1 MEVLRLR
8 IQPRAPVLRLG
19 IEQRTPTLHLRIG
32 EGHSVD
38 WYSGPYEVIPKRQD
52 QTLAT
57 KDKTMREDVTVY
69 EIPYYQTANPYGTTF
84 VIGE

>member
-1 MEVLRLR
+1 METLRLR
-8 IQPRAPVLRLG
+8 INPRAPVLRVNLKP
-19 IEQRTPTLHLRIG
+19 RTPALHLRIG

-38 WYSGPYEVIPKRQD
+38 WYPGPYEVTPKRQD

-57 KDKTMREDVTVY
+57 KNKTMREDVTVY

>member
-1 MEVLRLR
+1 MERLGLR
-8 IQPRAPVLRLG
+8 ILGTERLG
-19 IEQRTPTLHLRIG
+19 LRVQAGSPTLHLRIG

-38 WYSGPYEVIPKRQD
+38 WYAGPYD
-52 QTLAT
+52 AT
-57 KDKTMREDVTVY
+57 PTRSEQHLPTRGKTMRSDVTVH